1 MFGGRSSLWGYGR
14 RSMRRNQSRR
24 RREKQNYVKGE
35 NKKLPPESDPSS
47 KEVKSDPKGL
57 SPERCGS

>member
-1 MFGGRSSLWGYGR
+1 MDSSRGRTGTVADEKGTTA
-14 RSMRRNQSRR
+14 
-24 RREKQNYVKGE
+24 RENGI
-35 NKKLPPESDPSS
+35 KKLPPESDPSS